1 MFSGRGVGV
10 REKAYT
16 PPPPSLFRACAN
28 PLTTTLLPSMTP
40 SSPLPLTL
48 FAPPPPIVA
57 STRNMSCPTK
67 AERVTFI
74 IHHCRYSSFK
84 SQYIMDY
91 SVIISDCHI
100 SVLYVFVMM
109 IITFTLCKWPPP
121 GNSCCIIYLAVTSS
135 VYRFFLSETHIY
147 CINIWITVFYV
158 SFTFWCQTASFNL
171 FVRELQHGL

>member
-10 REKAYT
+10 GEGLPPLPPPQIPSRSSICISPHGRSSPTYN
-16 PPPPSLFRACAN
+16 PLIPPPSYPVC
-28 PLTTTLLPSMTP
+28 PL
-40 SSPLPLTL
+40 
-48 FAPPPPIVA
+48 IVV

-67 AERVTFI
+67 AEMVTFI
-74 IHHCRYSSFK
+74 IHHCRYSSYK

-135 VYRFFLSETHIY
+135 VYRFTSVWNAYLLHRHKNHGILCFLYLLMSN
-147 CINIWITVFYV
+147 CI
-158 SFTFWCQTASFNL
+158 L
-171 FVRELQHGL
+171 